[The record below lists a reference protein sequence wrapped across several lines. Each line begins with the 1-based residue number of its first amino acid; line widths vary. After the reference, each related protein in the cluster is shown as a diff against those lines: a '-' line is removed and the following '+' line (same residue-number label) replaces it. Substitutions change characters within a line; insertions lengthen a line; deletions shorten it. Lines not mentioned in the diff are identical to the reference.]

1 MGSRLGNVQ
10 RSSFLQ
16 NSRKSFVFYPLV
28 HALIEDLGGVC
39 GWPRRTVRVTRIR
52 ALITS
57 SDCAM
62 CLEFLSRK
70 DGLCWDLRMKGYSI
84 LRVSPRNSC
93 SRGPK
98 NETLSQM
105 WCVLTSP
112 LGGFSEISIAQRLWK
127 FSVRCQSINFLPPFL
142 TTYSF
147 LFIFIT
153 DKSVFSGAF
162 WHVKSTVCL
171 QFHVLFLLYKPS
183 C

>member
-1 MGSRLGNVQ
+1 MGSTLGNVQ

-16 NSRKSFVFYPLV
+16 NSRKLFVFYPLV

-39 GWPRRTVRVTRIR
+39 GWPRRTVRVTRTT

-105 WCVLTSP
+105 WCILTSP
-112 LGGFSEISIAQRLWK
+112 LGGFSEISICPKALEVLSK
-127 FSVRCQSINFLPPFL
+127 VLDHKLPATLLDHILHSVYFQN
-142 TTYSF
+142 
-147 LFIFIT
+147 
-153 DKSVFSGAF
+153 
-162 WHVKSTVCL
+162 
-171 QFHVLFLLYKPS
+171 
-183 C
+183 

>member
-28 HALIEDLGGVC
+28 HALIEDFGGVC

-62 CLEFLSRK
+62 YLEFLSRK

-98 NETLSQM
+98 KRDPQSNVVRTDIPPWGFLRDFNSPKALEVLSKVLEHKLPATL
-105 WCVLTSP
+105 L
-112 LGGFSEISIAQRLWK
+112 
-127 FSVRCQSINFLPPFL
+127 
-142 TTYSF
+142 
-147 LFIFIT
+147 
-153 DKSVFSGAF
+153 D
-162 WHVKSTVCL
+162 
-171 QFHVLFLLYKPS
+171 HVLLSVYFHN
-183 C
+183 